1 MAFVQRTQGISAG
14 VLVELTAMPM
24 ILLQRE
30 WNVVTLKCPR
40 RDLVFVRFGVVL
52 TPVLGLASTV
62 EL

>member
-1 MAFVQRTQGISAG
+1 MAFVQRTQGISVVVQVG
-14 VLVELTAMPM
+14 PTAMPM
-24 ILLQRE
+24 IRRQRE